1 MALVLNTQKE
11 VASSCLE
18 YLLLALVQQYKKIG
32 DENGWDENKLHSKL
46 QEIGEHLGIRIL
58 EKLVKDHARFN
69 RELDI
74 IKFLCKDFW
83 NHCFN
88 KSQVD
93 KLQTN
98 HKGTYVIHDSYFP
111 WIKKISSANSISS
124 KSSSSNN
131 NDKDKDKSNPNSL
144 ETKVALL
151 YLNVTAGMIRGAI
164 KNLGKKATV
173 TVDIPQYPKC
183 YFTIKMPKENTGN
196 TNTKGDNENSNTNT
210 NTNNA
215 GDNDSQTKR

>member
-1 MALVLNTQKE
+1 MALVLNPQKQ

-32 DENGWDENKLHSKL
+32 DENGWDENKLHTKL

-88 KSQVD
+88 
-93 KLQTN
+93 N
-98 HKGTYVIHDSYFP
+98 HKLINYKQIIKELMSFMIHIFHGLKKYHPQIQSVQNHQIM
-111 WIKKISSANSISS
+111 IKIKINQIQIYS
-124 KSSSSNN
+124 KQ
-131 NDKDKDKSNPNSL
+131 K
-144 ETKVALL
+144 LL
-151 YLNVTAGMIRGAI
+151 YYI
-164 KNLGKKATV
+164 
-173 TVDIPQYPKC
+173 
-183 YFTIKMPKENTGN
+183 
-196 TNTKGDNENSNTNT
+196 
-210 NTNNA
+210 
-215 GDNDSQTKR
+215 

>member
-1 MALVLNTQKE
+1 MALVLNPQKQ

-32 DENGWDENKLHSKL
+32 DENGWDENKLHTKL

-124 KSSSSNN
+124 KSSN
-131 NDKDKDKSNPNSL
+131 NDKDKDKPNPNLL

-183 YFTIKMPKENTGN
+183 YFTIKMPKENGN
-196 TNTKGDNENSNTNT
+196 TTEGNTTTTNT
-210 NTNNA
+210 AGANNN
-215 GDNDSQTKR
+215 NDSQTKK

>member
-1 MALVLNTQKE
+1 MALVLNPQKQ

-32 DENGWDENKLHSKL
+32 DENGWDENKLHTKL

-124 KSSSSNN
+124 KSSSN
-131 NDKDKDKSNPNSL
+131 NDKDKDKPNPNLL

-183 YFTIKMPKENTGN
+183 YFTIKMSKENAGN
-196 TNTKGDNENSNTNT
+196 TTEGNTTTTTAGANSN
-210 NTNNA
+210 
-215 GDNDSQTKR
+215 NDSQTKK